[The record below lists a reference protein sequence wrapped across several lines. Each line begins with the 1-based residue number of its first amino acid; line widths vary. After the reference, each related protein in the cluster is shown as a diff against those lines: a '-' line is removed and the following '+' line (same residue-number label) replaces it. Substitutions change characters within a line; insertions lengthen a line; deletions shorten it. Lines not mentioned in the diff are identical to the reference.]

1 MPKSW
6 QNVARIQ
13 RLEWATHRWPCTF
26 QQRRSAK
33 PIGVAVWPSS
43 IDTAPLVRQSTLFHG
58 PSLKNGTFSCA
69 SAFHLSVVVFFLA
82 FTERCIG
89 QLCHHTAVSCA
100 VGNRSHAG
108 PVSCLD
114 FQPTRMR
121 QNKKKSQIASALASK
136 SIQPLAVRGN
146 ESARLEI
153 SAEYPRTIE

>member
-1 MPKSW
+1 MRGKKSEKSVAICCQKAGKMW
-6 QNVARIQ
+6 QEIQ
-13 RLEWATHRWPCTF
+13 GLEWATHRWPCTF

-121 QNKKKSQIASALASK
+121 QNKKKAK
-136 SIQPLAVRGN
+136 S
-146 ESARLEI
+146 
-153 SAEYPRTIE
+153 PRHLNQNQFSHWP